1 LQASNTPNARDAIPI
16 LPLNKSSTKKKFNY
30 KDKVKIHSLHCFHF
44 IPFILFNN
52 YITFDFIP
60 FMHFDDNNNLKFQD
74 IPILGAFRGQTLE
87 LSVPEGETS
96 AR

>member
-1 LQASNTPNARDAIPI
+1 
-16 LPLNKSSTKKKFNY
+16 
-30 KDKVKIHSLHCFHF
+30 
-44 IPFILFNN
+44 LFNN